1 MFSKTKKILL
11 IIIILLTYNS
21 ITFYAFG
28 TTNIITSLNN
38 IKQQLRNVNRE
49 KQILISREIVLK
61 KKLKD
66 ITNNII
72 CNRLKLKKYLVNI
85 KNAKDN
91 LKQYS
96 ASYETACYN
105 NLNVIYNTI
114 SLIKALN
121 KITLI
126 SSSYDKFPIEYIIII
141 KSLKFN
147 KNILNKINRIKV
159 YNFSELNKWNKEKNI
174 NLKLKFLA
182 NQNIKKNKCLLK
194 NTINC
199 LKDTINNK
207 SYIDNK
213 IKMLNTYKINLTKTN
228 TNKSLIKI
236 NNIRKHHIQ
245 LQHSKKKVIPTL
257 SWPTKGRILIKFG
270 KIKHHFL
277 DTYIISNGIKISTS
291 SFSIVRSITHGK
303 VIFAKSCNLYGNMII
318 IDHGNSLMSIYGCL
332 NKIFVNVGQEVHKN
346 IPIANLG
353 QGHNSVLY
361 FEIRY
366 NNKPVDPLLWLK

>member
-1 MFSKTKKILL
+1 LL
-11 IIIILLTYNS
+11 IYNF
-21 ITFYAFG
+21 ITFYVFG
-28 TTNIITSLNN
+28 TTKIITNLNK
-38 IKQQLRNVNRE
+38 IKQQLGNANRE
-49 KQILISREIVLK
+49 KQILIFREIVLK
-61 KKLKD
+61 KNLKD

-72 CNRLKLKKYLVNI
+72 CNRLELKKYLINI

-91 LKQYS
+91 LKQHS
-96 ASYETACYN
+96 ASYEIACHN

-114 SLIKALN
+114 SLIKTLN
-121 KITLI
+121 KMNLI
-126 SSSYDKFPIEYIIII
+126 SSYDKFPIEYRIIK

-147 KNILNKINRIKV
+147 KNVLNKINRIKLH
-159 YNFSELNKWNKEKNI
+159 NFSELNRWNKEKNI

-182 NQNIKKNKCLLK
+182 NQNIKKNKYLLR

-213 IKMLNTYKINLTKTN
+213 IKILNTYKINLTKTN
-228 TNKSLIKI
+228 TNKSLIKT
-236 NNIRKHHIQ
+236 NNIKKHHIQ
-245 LQHSKKKVIPTL
+245 LQHSKKKVIPIL
-257 SWPTKGRILIKFG
+257 SWPTKGRIFIKFG
-270 KIKHHFL
+270 KIKHNFL

-291 SFSIVRSITHGK
+291 DFSIVRSITHGK

-318 IDHGNSLMSIYGCL
+318 IDHGNSLISIYGCL
-332 NKIFVNVGQEVHKN
+332 NKIFVNVGQKVHKN

-353 QGHNSVLY
+353 RGHNSVLY